1 MQNGLWV
8 FIGGGAGSLLRYVI
22 GLLLP
27 VQDQHFPWATF
38 LVNILGS
45 CFIGYLIATL
55 AQHSHQSAI
64 YRALPLLLVS
74 GFCGGFTTFSTFSF
88 ENIRLLQNHQYFLSA
103 VYILASLLLC
113 LGATA
118 LGYFAGK

>member
-8 FIGGGAGSLLRYVI
+8 FIGGGLGSLLRYVI
-22 GLLLP
+22 SVWMP
-27 VQDQHFPWATF
+27 SQNQHFPWATF
-38 LVNILGS
+38 MVNILGS
-45 CFIGYLIATL
+45 CFIGYLMATL
-55 AQHSHQSAI
+55 AQHSNQSAA
-64 YRALPLLLVS
+64 YRALPFLLVT

-88 ENIRLLQNHQYFLSA
+88 ENIRLLQNHQYLLSA

-118 LGYFAGK
+118 LGYFVGK